1 MLWALCP
8 DVADNTFGDWRVYCT
23 EETDEKSP
31 QLLKEELEANE
42 KFYTECKRAE
52 EKWNKKKNE

>member
-8 DVADNTFGDWRVYCT
+8 DVADNTFGDWCVYCT

-42 KFYTECKRAE
+42 KFTLSVRGQRK
-52 EKWNKKKNE
+52 NGIKKK